1 MTTELV
7 YHQTT
12 LWWFSGRILAWH
24 AGRPGSI
31 PGQWKQ
37 KNFVQT
43 PVFCFARKQ
52 LVKIGWTVNTMWFYV
67 IYFS

>member
-52 LVKIGWTVNTMWFYV
+52 LVKIG
-67 IYFS
+67 